1 MTPAAADGDGES
13 GEALLGNLQWVDATA
28 GCGDRHAT
36 CLGQANR
43 GVKPVLAVLQDEGDP
58 LEATRLFVGG
68 GGEDDVAAQARDH
81 ILRWIETG
89 GASALAEES
98 NHADLHR

>member
-1 MTPAAADGDGES
+1 MTPAAADGDGEA